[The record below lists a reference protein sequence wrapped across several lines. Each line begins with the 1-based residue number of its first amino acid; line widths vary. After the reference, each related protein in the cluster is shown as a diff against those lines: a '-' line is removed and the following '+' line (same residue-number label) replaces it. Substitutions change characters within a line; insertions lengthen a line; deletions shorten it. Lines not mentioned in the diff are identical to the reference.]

1 MLETVITML
10 MSLGMLVMILM
21 IYYVFKE
28 SGARILDLA
37 ASEYP

>member
-21 IYYVFKE
+21 IYYIFKE